1 LHKKAKACWLA
12 IALIASSAAAWA
24 KPACNEIASLAPQ
37 SYSRAANQVARL
49 PETLAWQK
57 THIYPLTLGLPMDKQ
72 VQIGKAC
79 FWEVSVYANRPE
91 RLELW
96 NTFLVPI
103 QGRALMVRDSEGKAI
118 NVKQWKKRFQSQV

>member
-1 LHKKAKACWLA
+1 LQIQTHAWWLA
-12 IALIASSAAAWA
+12 ISLIASSSVSCA
-24 KPACNEIASLAPQ
+24 KPACNESASLSTK
-37 SYSRAANQVARL
+37 SYSRAVAQVTRL
-49 PETLAWQK
+49 PETQAWQR
-57 THIYPLTLGLPMDKQ
+57 THAYPVTLGVPMDRQ

-103 QGRALMVRDSEGKAI
+103 KGQVLLIRDSEGKAI
-118 NVKQWKKRFQSQV
+118 PLKQWKTRVKPQP